1 MEFELYS
8 AMRDVPFIYVTE
20 NFVRLSNETF
30 KQLGKPQYARVLFA
44 DKGKRMA
51 LQPTVKSDRDAFK
64 LVKQD
69 NKSNPY
75 MIITRRALV
84 RKIRTVAR
92 CGKNCRFYGE
102 YDTENDMIVF
112 DLSNP
117 VIKEQC
123 EDKSKDSTS

>member
-8 AMRDVPFIYVTE
+8 AMRNVPFIYVTE

-30 KQLGKPQYARVLFA
+30 KRLGKPQYARVLFN
-44 DKGKRMA
+44 DRGKMMA
-51 LQPTVKSDRDAFK
+51 MQPTVKSDSDAFK

-69 NKSNPY
+69 NKKTPY
-75 MIITRRALV
+75 MIITRRGLT

-92 CGKNCRFYGE
+92 CGKNCRYYGE

-112 DLSNP
+112 DLSKP
-117 VIKEQC
+117 EIKEQC